1 MSIEESRASESL
13 EREAS
18 FWRHIYETQQAGIII
33 QANGIIQD
41 LNETAVLMLGGQSA
55 SEFIGKP
62 SIETLI
68 PPEYIDCILER
79 TRKMRNGCPSVPPI
93 EIRMRRLNGAEVDVL
108 ISATSWIENGDT
120 IIETMLIDIVS
131 LKQRER
137 LLQAISDLASMP
149 IKKELFSDAS
159 LALSY
164 VLSSMKKLYVEPHNC
179 GFISFVYH
187 EDGFLEEACE
197 SLSSESPLLISSD
210 PIDNVSLRWIIENS
224 RTIAECESCKD
235 RLYKMVIQKD
245 QPRYILFSPVLLEG
259 KLEGCVFWIFSTE
272 IDHEKI
278 ESDEERRNTFILAAL
293 TTIRTFLMQRENTQK
308 TSELSILNKAALE
321 IGNKKNLEEIADTA
335 LDILDKEKNWRP
347 SVIRFK
353 SRSGEALETIA
364 YKSQLAIGAEEVQQR
379 MNFFDEMIY
388 RPGLGMTGYVIES
401 GIPIR
406 CLDLPS
412 DPHYVETDPNIKY
425 GIYAPISIEGSVEGA
440 IGIESKDNIFQDSDL
455 HLLQSISEI
464 VAMAVRSVRLI
475 EVLRERL
482 HWLEIL
488 HRINEQIGIETEPD
502 KLYKT
507 LVDSAIE
514 ATQAESSALLIYNP
528 ETGLLE
534 KTAAKSWLD
543 KVFEIPLKPDE
554 SISGGIFQSGKTRLS
569 PEIREDPLLIP
580 RNLPLIPSG
589 CANIGVPVVYEDK
602 VLGVFHLSIKAPL
615 SFSKELV
622 EFAEMFGSYSGII
635 IGRIEYVRALKEAEK
650 QIKTAYDETLE
661 GWARAIGYRDN
672 ETFQHTLRVTKIA
685 LAIGEALRL
694 DEKTLENL
702 RRGAILHDVGKIG
715 IPDNILRKPKA
726 FTKEEKS
733 IMRTHPSFAYELL
746 RPIAFLKEALVVPYC
761 HHERWDGKGYPQG
774 LKGEDI
780 PLLARIFS
788 IADVYDAMTSDRPY
802 RRAWTHEV
810 ALEHI
815 RSQSGKHFDPQ
826 IVDVF
831 FGILDKIKD

>member
-1 MSIEESRASESL
+1 MSIEESGASNSL
-13 EREAS
+13 AREAS
-18 FWRHIYETQQAGIII
+18 FWRHIYETQQAGILI
-33 QANGIIQD
+33 QVNGIIQD
-41 LNETAVLMLGGQSA
+41 LNETAIQMLGGQSA
-55 SEFIGKP
+55 SEFIGKF

-68 PPEYIDCILER
+68 CPEYIDCILDR
-79 TRKMRNGCPSVPPI
+79 TRQLRNGRPSVPPI
-93 EIRMRRLNGAEVDVL
+93 EIRVRQLNGAEVDVL

-120 IIETMLIDIVS
+120 IIETMLIDIGS

-149 IKKELFSDAS
+149 VKEELFSDAS

-164 VLSSMKKLYVEPHNC
+164 VFSSMKKLYVEPHNC
-179 GFISFVYH
+179 GFISFVFH
-187 EDGFLEEACE
+187 DNGFLEEACE
-197 SLSSESPLLISSD
+197 SFSSEIPLLVSSD
-210 PIDNVSLRWIIENS
+210 PIDNMSLRWIIENS
-224 RTIAECESCKD
+224 RTIAKCESCKD
-235 RLYKMVIQKD
+235 RLYEMPIVGD
-245 QPRYILFSPVLLEG
+245 QSRHILFVPVVLED
-259 KLEGCVFWIFSTE
+259 KLEGCAFWIFYTA
-272 IDHEKI
+272 IDPGKI
-278 ESDEERRNTFILAAL
+278 EADEERRNGFILAAL
-293 TTIRTFLMQRENTQK
+293 TTMRTFLMQRENIQK
-308 TSELSILNKAALE
+308 TSELSILNREALE
-321 IGNKKNLEEIADTA
+321 IGKKTSLQEIADTA

-353 SRSGEALETIA
+353 SRSGEVLETIA
-364 YKSQLAIGAEEVQQR
+364 YRSQLPIGAEEVQQR
-379 MNFFDEMIY
+379 MNLFNEMIY

-401 GIPIR
+401 GKAIR

-412 DPHYVETDPNIKY
+412 DPHYVQTDLNIKY

-440 IGIESKDNIFQDSDL
+440 IGIESKDYVFKDSDL
-455 HLLQSISEI
+455 GLLQSISEI
-464 VAMAVRSVRLI
+464 VGIAARSVRLI

-488 HRINEQIGIETEPD
+488 HKINEQIGIETEPD

-514 ATQAESSALLIYNP
+514 ATQAESAALLIYNP
-528 ETGLLE
+528 ETDLLE
-534 KTAAKSWLD
+534 KAAAKSWLD

-569 PEIREDPLLIP
+569 PEIREDPLIIP
-580 RNLPLIPSG
+580 RNLPLIPAG

-615 SFSKELV
+615 SFTKELV

-635 IGRIEYVRALKEAEK
+635 IGRIQYVRALHEAEK
-650 QIKTAYDETLE
+650 QIKIAYDETLE

-672 ETFQHTLRVTKIA
+672 ETFQHTLRVTNIA
-685 LAIGEALRL
+685 NIIGEALSL
-694 DEKTLENL
+694 DDKTLENL

-715 IPDNILRKPKA
+715 IPDNILRKPRA
-726 FTKEEKS
+726 FTKEEKV

-746 RPIAFLKEALVVPYC
+746 RPIAFLSEAIIVPYC

-774 LKGEDI
+774 LKGDEI

-788 IADVYDAMTSDRPY
+788 VADVYDAMTSDRPY
-802 RRAWTHEV
+802 RKARTHEE
-810 ALEHI
+810 AIKYI
-815 RSQSGKHFDPQ
+815 RSQSGRHFDPH

-831 FGILDKIKD
+831 LEIVDKIKD

>member
-1 MSIEESRASESL
+1 MSIEESGASNSL
-13 EREAS
+13 AREAS
-18 FWRHIYETQQAGIII
+18 FWRHIYETQQAGILI
-33 QANGIIQD
+33 QVNGIIQD
-41 LNETAVLMLGGQSA
+41 LNETAIQMLGGQSA

-68 PPEYIDCILER
+68 CPEYIDCILDR
-79 TRKMRNGCPSVPPI
+79 TRQLRNGRPSVPPI
-93 EIRMRRLNGAEVDVL
+93 EIRVRQLNGAEVDVL

-120 IIETMLIDIVS
+120 IIETMLIDIGS

-149 IKKELFSDAS
+149 VKEELFSDAS

-164 VLSSMKKLYVEPHNC
+164 VFSSMKKLYVEPHNC
-179 GFISFVYH
+179 GFISFVFH
-187 EDGFLEEACE
+187 DNGFLEEACE
-197 SLSSESPLLISSD
+197 SFSSEIPLLVSSD
-210 PIDNVSLRWIIENS
+210 PIDNMSLRWIIENS
-224 RTIAECESCKD
+224 RTIAKCESCKD
-235 RLYKMVIQKD
+235 RLYEMPIVGD
-245 QPRYILFSPVLLEG
+245 QSRHILFVPVVLED
-259 KLEGCVFWIFSTE
+259 KLEGCAFWIFYTA
-272 IDHEKI
+272 IDPGKI
-278 ESDEERRNTFILAAL
+278 EADEERRNGFILAAL
-293 TTIRTFLMQRENTQK
+293 TTMRTFLMQRENIQK
-308 TSELSILNKAALE
+308 SSELSILNREALE
-321 IGNKKNLEEIADTA
+321 IGKKTSLQEIADTA

-353 SRSGEALETIA
+353 SRSGEVLETIA
-364 YKSQLAIGAEEVQQR
+364 YRSQLPISAEEVQQR
-379 MNFFDEMIY
+379 MNLFNEMIY

-401 GIPIR
+401 GKAIR

-412 DPHYVETDPNIKY
+412 DPHYVQTDLNIKY

-440 IGIESKDNIFQDSDL
+440 IGIESKDYVFKDSDL
-455 HLLQSISEI
+455 GLLQSISEI
-464 VAMAVRSVRLI
+464 VGIAARSVRLI

-488 HRINEQIGIETEPD
+488 HKINEQIGIETEPD

-528 ETGLLE
+528 NTGLLE
-534 KTAAKSWLD
+534 KAAAKSWLD

-569 PEIREDPLLIP
+569 PEIREDPLIIP
-580 RNLPLIPSG
+580 RNLPLIPAG
-589 CANIGVPVVYEDK
+589 CTNIGVPVVYEDK

-615 SFSKELV
+615 SFTKELV

-635 IGRIEYVRALKEAEK
+635 IGRIQYVRALHEAEK
-650 QIKTAYDETLE
+650 QIKIAYDETLE

-672 ETFQHTLRVTKIA
+672 ETFQHTLRVTNIA
-685 LAIGEALRL
+685 NIIGEALSL
-694 DEKTLENL
+694 DDKTLENL
-702 RRGAILHDVGKIG
+702 RCGAILHDVGKIG
-715 IPDNILRKPKA
+715 IPDNILRKPRA
-726 FTKEEKS
+726 FTKEEKA

-746 RPIAFLKEALVVPYC
+746 RPIAFLSEAIIVPYC

-774 LKGEDI
+774 LKGDEI

-788 IADVYDAMTSDRPY
+788 VADVYDAMTSDRPY
-802 RRAWTHEV
+802 RKARTHEE
-810 ALEHI
+810 AIKYI
-815 RSQSGKHFDPQ
+815 RSQSGRHFDPH

-831 FGILDKIKD
+831 LEIVDKIKD

>member
-1 MSIEESRASESL
+1 MSIEESGASNSL
-13 EREAS
+13 AREAS
-18 FWRHIYETQQAGIII
+18 FWRHIYETQQAGILI
-33 QANGIIQD
+33 QVNGIIND
-41 LNETAVLMLGGQSA
+41 LNETAIQMLGGQSA

-68 PPEYIDCILER
+68 CPEYIDCILDR
-79 TRKMRNGCPSVPPI
+79 TRQLRNGRPSVPPI
-93 EIRMRRLNGAEVDVL
+93 EIRVRQLNGAEVDVL

-120 IIETMLIDIVS
+120 IIETMLIDIGS

-149 IKKELFSDAS
+149 VKKEFFSDTS
-159 LALSY
+159 LAMSY
-164 VLSSMKKLYVEPHNC
+164 VFSSMKKLYVEPHNC

-187 EDGFLEEACE
+187 ENGFLEEACE
-197 SLSSESPLLISSD
+197 SFSNESPLLISSD
-210 PIDNVSLRWIIENS
+210 PIDNISLRWIIENS
-224 RTIAECESCKD
+224 RTIAKCESCKD
-235 RLYKMVIQKD
+235 RLYEMPIVGD
-245 QPRYILFSPVLLEG
+245 QARHILFVPVVLEDM
-259 KLEGCVFWIFSTE
+259 LEGCAFWIFYTA
-272 IDHEKI
+272 IDPVKI
-278 ESDEERRNTFILAAL
+278 EADEERRNGFILAAL
-293 TTIRTFLMQRENTQK
+293 TTMRTFLMQRENIQK
-308 TSELSILNKAALE
+308 TSELSILNREALE
-321 IGNKKNLEEIADTA
+321 IGKKTSLQEIADTA

-364 YKSQLAIGAEEVQQR
+364 YRSQVPIGAEEVQQK
-379 MNFFDEMIY
+379 MNLFNEMIY

-401 GIPIR
+401 GKPIR

-412 DPHYVETDPNIKY
+412 DPHYVQTDLNIKY

-440 IGIESKDNIFQDSDL
+440 IGIESKDYVFKDSDL
-455 HLLQSISEI
+455 RLLQSISEI
-464 VAMAVRSVRLI
+464 VGIAARSVRLI
-475 EVLRERL
+475 EVLSERL

-488 HRINEQIGIETEPD
+488 HKINEQIGIETEPD
-502 KLYKT
+502 KLYKI

-528 ETGLLE
+528 NTGLLE
-534 KTAAKSWLD
+534 KAAAKSWLD

-554 SISGGIFQSGKTRLS
+554 CISGGIFQSGKTRLS

-580 RNLPLIPSG
+580 RNLPLIPAG
-589 CANIGVPVVYEDK
+589 CANIGIPVVYEDK

-615 SFSKELV
+615 SFTKELV
-622 EFAEMFGSYSGII
+622 EFAEMFGSYSGIV
-635 IGRIEYVRALKEAEK
+635 IGRMQQIQALQEAEK
-650 QIKTAYDETLE
+650 QIKIAYDETLE

-672 ETFQHTLRVTKIA
+672 ETFQHTLRVTNIA
-685 LAIGEALRL
+685 NIIGEALSL
-694 DEKTLENL
+694 DDKTLENL

-715 IPDNILRKPKA
+715 IPDNILRKPRA
-726 FTKEEKS
+726 FTKEEKE

-746 RPIAFLKEALVVPYC
+746 RPIAFLSEAIIVPYC

-774 LKGEDI
+774 LKGDEI

-788 IADVYDAMTSDRPY
+788 VADVYDAMTSDRPY
-802 RRAWTHEV
+802 RKARTHEE
-810 ALEHI
+810 AIKYI
-815 RSQSGKHFDPQ
+815 RSQSGRHFDPH

-831 FGILDKIKD
+831 LEIVDKIKD

>member
-1 MSIEESRASESL
+1 MSIEESGASNSL
-13 EREAS
+13 AREAS
-18 FWRHIYETQQAGIII
+18 FWRHIYETQQAGILI
-33 QANGIIQD
+33 QVNGIIQD
-41 LNETAVLMLGGQSA
+41 LNETAIQMLGGQSA

-68 PPEYIDCILER
+68 CPEYIDCILDR
-79 TRKMRNGCPSVPPI
+79 TRQLRNGRPSVPPI
-93 EIRMRRLNGAEVDVL
+93 EIRVRQLNGAEVDVL

-120 IIETMLIDIVS
+120 IIETMLIDIGS

-149 IKKELFSDAS
+149 VKEELFSDAS

-164 VLSSMKKLYVEPHNC
+164 VFSSMKKLYVEPHNC

-187 EDGFLEEACE
+187 ENGFLEEACE
-197 SLSSESPLLISSD
+197 SFSNESPLLISSD
-210 PIDNVSLRWIIENS
+210 PIDNMSLRWIIENS
-224 RTIAECESCKD
+224 RTIAKCESCKE
-235 RLYKMVIQKD
+235 RLYEMPIVGD
-245 QPRYILFSPVLLEG
+245 QPWHILFVPVVLED
-259 KLEGCVFWIFSTE
+259 KLEGCAFWIFYAA
-272 IDHEKI
+272 IDPGKI
-278 ESDEERRNTFILAAL
+278 EADEERRNGFILAAL
-293 TTIRTFLMQRENTQK
+293 TTMRTFLMQRENIQK
-308 TSELSILNKAALE
+308 TSELSILNREALE
-321 IGNKKNLEEIADTA
+321 IGKKTSLQEIADTA

-353 SRSGEALETIA
+353 SRSGEVLETIA
-364 YKSQLAIGAEEVQQR
+364 YRSQLPIGAEEVQQR
-379 MNFFDEMIY
+379 MNLFNEMIY

-401 GIPIR
+401 GKAIR

-412 DPHYVETDPNIKY
+412 DPHYVQTDLNIKY

-440 IGIESKDNIFQDSDL
+440 IGIESKDYVFKDSDL
-455 HLLQSISEI
+455 GLLQSISEI
-464 VAMAVRSVRLI
+464 VGIAARSVRLI

-488 HRINEQIGIETEPD
+488 HKINEQIGIETEPD

-514 ATQAESSALLIYNP
+514 ATQAESAALLIYNP
-528 ETGLLE
+528 ETDLLE
-534 KTAAKSWLD
+534 KAAAKSWLD

-580 RNLPLIPSG
+580 RNLPLIPAG

-615 SFSKELV
+615 SFTKELV
-622 EFAEMFGSYSGII
+622 EFAEMFGSYSGIV
-635 IGRIEYVRALKEAEK
+635 IGRMQQIQALQEAEK
-650 QIKTAYDETLE
+650 QIKIAYDETLE

-672 ETFQHTLRVTKIA
+672 ETFQHTLRVTNIA
-685 LAIGEALRL
+685 NIIGEALSL
-694 DEKTLENL
+694 DDKTLENL

-715 IPDNILRKPKA
+715 IPDNILRKPRA
-726 FTKEEKS
+726 FTKEEKV

-746 RPIAFLKEALVVPYC
+746 RPIAFLSEAIIVPYC

-774 LKGEDI
+774 LKGDEI

-788 IADVYDAMTSDRPY
+788 VADVYDAMTSDRPY
-802 RRAWTHEV
+802 RKARTHEE
-810 ALEHI
+810 AIKYI
-815 RSQSGKHFDPQ
+815 RSQSGRHFDPH

-831 FGILDKIKD
+831 LEIVDKIKD